1 MFTQKKQ
8 SEPTGLQLVIDAL
21 EARLVKVQPDT
32 DEYPKMVEQLTKL
45 HKLKESETPKR
56 LSPDVVATVAG
67 NLAGILLI
75 LQYERANVITS
86 KALSFVL
93 KLR

>member
-1 MFTQKKQ
+1 MFTQKPP
-8 SEPTGLQLVIDAL
+8 SEPNGLQKVFDAL
-21 EARLVKVQPDT
+21 QDRLQKAQPDT
-32 DEYPKMVEQLTKL
+32 EEYPKMVEQLSKL
-45 HKLKESETPKR
+45 YKLKESDSPKR
-56 LSPDVVATVAG
+56 VDPNTALTVGG

-75 LQYERANVITS
+75 LQYERAHVITS